1 MTPTIT
7 PRRMRILVLL
17 FLAVVGALLA
27 GAGPAS
33 AHAALTGSDPAS
45 GVVVDKA
52 PTQVSLTFSEK
63 VATSGDSVRVL
74 DPKGK
79 RVDTG
84 KATDVSGTTYA
95 VPLHSGLPDGTY
107 TVAWQVVSADS
118 HPVAGAFTFSIGAP
132 SQTTVSVSGD
142 TAGGGVVGWLYGFG
156 RYVSYAGFI
165 VLVGGAAFVLACW
178 QRGSGVRPLQRLV
191 VSGWLALTSAT
202 LLLLL
207 LRGSYTSSGKVGDIF
222 DLSLL
227 GQVLQTKT
235 GAALV
240 SRLLLLAAAALFIA
254 VLFGAYDKREDEEKR
269 DLTFGLA
276 IGGFVVSAGLAASW
290 AMAEHASTGLQPGIA
305 MPVDVVHLLAVAAW
319 LGGLCALLVALY
331 RAETPIETAAVRRF
345 SAVAFGS
352 VCALIATGVYQSW
365 RQLGSWSAFTDTAYG
380 QLLLVKIGL
389 VTLLVGIAWISRRWT
404 GRLADGVVGAPRG
417 AAGEGAETGEGVG
430 EGVTGRVEEGVR
442 GGVEEGAEEGVD
454 ESVEEGVGAGEKQ
467 HAGARAGAGASTA
480 SGGSSRA
487 SADSASTS
495 ADSASTSGDSASAS
509 AGSATTGGATTG
521 GATTGGAKTV
531 SSATTGG
538 RKTVTSTITGG
549 VNAVSST
556 TATGSET
563 ASATAGSGTTA
574 TANSTTT
581 HSSTATTTDSTATH
595 SSTATTANSTPAD
608 SSTAADSSTTSGSTA
623 GGDAKRSGESEAAEA
638 SEVTGASRTP
648 GASKPPADR
657 KRAAQL
663 ARQRA
668 AVDTARQKRQRDADP
683 DRFGLRR
690 SVLAEAAVAVVLL
703 AVTTVL
709 TQTEP
714 GRTEEDANAA
724 KAAASSS
731 SSASDSSSG
740 AVTLTMPF
748 DTGGTDGKGVVS
760 VDLDPARVG
769 GNEMHVYVT
778 RPNGRAFD
786 IPEVKVAFTLEAK
799 KIGPL
804 PVAPDHVA
812 TGHWAASGIQIPMAG
827 DWKVAVTVRTS
838 DIDQVTVS
846 KNAQIG

>member
-7 PRRMRILVLL
+7 PRRLRALVLL
-17 FLAVVGALLA
+17 FLAVAGALLA

-33 AHAALTGSDPAS
+33 AHAALTGSDPAQ

-52 PTQVSLTFSEK
+52 PTEVALTFSER
-63 VATSGDSVRVL
+63 VATNSDSLRVL

-79 RVDTG
+79 RVDTA
-84 KATDVSGTTYA
+84 KPSNISGTTYA
-95 VPLHSGLPDGTY
+95 VPLHSGLADGTY
-107 TVAWQVVSADS
+107 TVSWQVVSADS

-132 SQTTVSVSGD
+132 SKTSVKAVGQEV
-142 TAGGGVVGWLYGFG
+142 GGGVVGWLYGFG
-156 RYVSYAGFI
+156 RYMSYAGFI
-165 VLVGGAAFVLACW
+165 VMVGGAAFVLGCW

-191 VSGWLALTSAT
+191 VSGWLSLTAAT

-207 LRGSYTSSGKVGDIF
+207 LRGSYTSTGKVGDIF

-254 VLFGAYDKREDEEKR
+254 VLFGAYDKREDDEKR

-276 IGGFVVSAGLAASW
+276 IGGVVVSAGLAASW

-319 LGGLCALLVALY
+319 LGGLTALLVALY
-331 RAETPIETAAVRRF
+331 RSPTPIEASAVRRF
-345 SAVAFGS
+345 STVAFGS
-352 VCALIATGVYQSW
+352 VLALVATGVYQSW

-389 VTLLVGIAWISRRWT
+389 VALLVGIASISRRWT
-404 GRLADGVVGAPRG
+404 ARLVDTVPAK
-417 AAGEGAETGEGVG
+417 AGK
-430 EGVTGRVEEGVR
+430 R
-442 GGVEEGAEEGVD
+442 
-454 ESVEEGVGAGEKQ
+454 EKE
-467 HAGARAGAGASTA
+467 HVSAGAG
-480 SGGSSRA
+480 GKKG
-487 SADSASTS
+487 
-495 ADSASTSGDSASAS
+495 
-509 AGSATTGGATTG
+509 
-521 GATTGGAKTV
+521 
-531 SSATTGG
+531 
-538 RKTVTSTITGG
+538 
-549 VNAVSST
+549 
-556 TATGSET
+556 
-563 ASATAGSGTTA
+563 
-574 TANSTTT
+574 
-581 HSSTATTTDSTATH
+581 
-595 SSTATTANSTPAD
+595 
-608 SSTAADSSTTSGSTA
+608 TA
-623 GGDAKRSGESEAAEA
+623 GGTKA
-638 SEVTGASRTP
+638 TGDS
-648 GASKPPADR
+648 

-663 ARQRA
+663 ARQQA
-668 AVDTARQKRQRDADP
+668 AMDTARQKQQRDADP
-683 DRFGLRR
+683 HRFGLRR
-690 SVLAEAAVAVVLL
+690 SVLAEAGVAVVLL

-714 GRTEEDANAA
+714 GRTEQDA
-724 KAAASSS
+724 KAAADSSSAS

-740 AVTLTMPF
+740 ALTLTMPF

-760 VDLDPARVG
+760 VDLDPAGVG
-769 GNEMHVYVT
+769 ANEMHVYVT

-786 IPEVKVAFTLEAK
+786 VPEVKVAFTLDAK

-804 PVAPDHVA
+804 PVSPDHVT
-812 TGHWAASGIQIPMAG
+812 TGHWAANGVQIPMAG

>member
-7 PRRMRILVLL
+7 PRRVRTLVLL
-17 FLAVVGALLA
+17 FLAVAGALLA

-52 PTQVSLTFSEK
+52 PTEVALTFSEK
-63 VATSGDSVRVL
+63 VATNSDSLRVL

-84 KATDVSGTTYA
+84 KPTDVSGTTYS

-165 VLVGGAAFVLACW
+165 VMVGGAAFVLACW

-207 LRGSYTSSGKVGDIF
+207 LRGSYTSSGKVGDVF

-331 RAETPIETAAVRRF
+331 RSETPIEASAVRRF
-345 SAVAFGS
+345 STVAFGS
-352 VCALIATGVYQSW
+352 VCALVATGVYQSW

-389 VTLLVGIAWISRRWT
+389 VALLVGIAWISRRWT
-404 GRLADGVVGAPRG
+404 ARLADTAVLKPRK
-417 AAGEGAETGEGVG
+417 AEATEDSD
-430 EGVTGRVEEGVR
+430 VTE
-442 GGVEEGAEEGVD
+442 
-454 ESVEEGVGAGEKQ
+454 GEKEP
-467 HAGARAGAGASTA
+467 AAARAG
-480 SGGSSRA
+480 
-487 SADSASTS
+487 
-495 ADSASTSGDSASAS
+495 SASAKT
-509 AGSATTGGATTG
+509 AAGGGSAAEGS
-521 GATTGGAKTV
+521 K
-531 SSATTGG
+531 
-538 RKTVTSTITGG
+538 
-549 VNAVSST
+549 SST
-556 TATGSET
+556 
-563 ASATAGSGTTA
+563 
-574 TANSTTT
+574 
-581 HSSTATTTDSTATH
+581 
-595 SSTATTANSTPAD
+595 
-608 SSTAADSSTTSGSTA
+608 
-623 GGDAKRSGESEAAEA
+623 DAKRS
-638 SEVTGASRTP
+638 
-648 GASKPPADR
+648 
-657 KRAAQL
+657 AQL

-668 AVDTARQKRQRDADP
+668 AADTARQKRQRDADP

-690 SVLAEAAVAVVLL
+690 SVLAEAGVAVVLL

-724 KAAASSS
+724 KTAASSS

-740 AVTLTMPF
+740 ALTLTMPF

-786 IPEVKVAFTLEAK
+786 IPEVKVSFTLEAK

-804 PVAPDHVA
+804 PVAPDHVT
-812 TGHWAASGIQIPMAG
+812 TGHWAATGIQIPMAG

-838 DIDQVTVS
+838 DIDQATVS